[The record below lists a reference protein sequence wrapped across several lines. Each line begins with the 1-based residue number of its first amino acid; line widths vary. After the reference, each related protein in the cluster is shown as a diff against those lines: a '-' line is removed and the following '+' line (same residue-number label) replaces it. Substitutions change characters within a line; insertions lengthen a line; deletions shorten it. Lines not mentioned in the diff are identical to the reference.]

1 MQDNAWRHPG
11 QPFPGKYDDPR
22 SEEQLANDRDRVS
35 PQVKDL
41 MRRRQDVGFRRELVR
56 TLQQR
61 RSGRDVAQFYPME
74 RVELAGGEQFDTL
87 LAVGELLV
95 HGEDAG
101 NPAVQGFAQA
111 YGFSQMPV
119 ACLDGRVV
127 RLVNRQ
133 IGVGRLEV
141 IARLLQGQGVR
152 ASVNHITPLGPVAKG
167 LGGPEPSEGTRPFPA
182 HPEQAAGSVTVALID
197 TGIAGPPRG
206 DQWLAGVPRDA
217 GNVDPLDAY
226 PPFGFL
232 DFGAGHGTFAAGVLQ
247 QVFPQADLRV
257 YRALDSDGVGSE
269 VDVACAMVRAV
280 QDGAQILN
288 LSLGSQTFDDR
299 PPVAIEVALEII
311 AELERRQGQEVL
323 VVAAAGNFGVDR
335 KCWPAAFDWPEFPV
349 VAVAGLRADGTP
361 AAWSSRGPWVDCST
375 IAEGVLSTYV
385 EGQESFEIDPR
396 PDSFPR
402 DAWAVWTGTSFAAP
416 QIAGAVARLCQEE
429 EQRTPRAAFQELLRR
444 GQAIP
449 DYGVAVEILPGTQV
463 DTGL

>member
-1 MQDNAWRHPG
+1 MQDEAWQHPG
-11 QPFPGKYDDPR
+11 QPFPGGYDDPR
-22 SEEQLANDRDRVS
+22 SDEQRAADKDRVS
-35 PQVKDL
+35 PQIKDL
-41 MRRRQDVGFRRELVR
+41 LQRRKDVGFRRELVK

-61 RSGRDVAQFYPME
+61 RSGRDVAQFYPIE
-74 RVELAGGEQFDTL
+74 WAEQEGAQRFDTL
-87 LAVGELLV
+87 LAAGELLV
-95 HGEDAG
+95 HGKDA
-101 NPAVQGFAQA
+101 NQPSVQGFAQT

-133 IGVGRLEV
+133 VGVGRLEV

-167 LGGPEPSEGTRPFPA
+167 LGGPEPSNGSRPFPGNR
-182 HPEQAAGSVTVALID
+182 EQAPAAVKVAIID
-197 TGIAGPPRG
+197 TGIAGTPRG

-247 QVFPQADLRV
+247 QVFPQAGLRV
-257 YRALDSDGVGSE
+257 YRALDSDGIGSE

-280 QDGAQILN
+280 KDGAQVLN
-288 LSLGSQTFDDR
+288 LSLGSQTFDDG

-311 AELERRQGQEVL
+311 AELEQRDSREVL
-323 VVAAAGNFGVDR
+323 VVAAAGNFGGDR
-335 KCWPAAFDWPEFPV
+335 KVWPAAFDRRVHPV
-349 VAVAGLRADGTP
+349 AAVAGLRADLTP
-361 AAWSSRGPWVDCST
+361 AEWSSRGPWVDCST

-416 QIAGAVARLCQEE
+416 QIAGAVARLCHEE
-429 EQRTPRAAFQELLRR
+429 GRAPRAALEELLRR
-444 GQAIP
+444 GRPIK
-449 DYGVAVEILPGTQV
+449 DFGVAVEILPGT
-463 DTGL
+463 